1 MTTTFASHSSRPS
14 TLTSS
19 STDSAIG
26 DSRTSKDQLAVIQR
40 YSNSDCISGNGKG
53 SGSVLGGACC
63 VIAPCSA
70 PAPVT
75 APVAAVSIEEQNLLT
90 LISFFPNTPKFVLND
105 KWAPGVTH
113 KIEYSMLQ
121 SEMSDDRV

>member
-14 TLTSS
+14 TRTSS
-19 STDSAIG
+19 STDSAMG

-40 YSNSDCISGNGKG
+40 YSNSDCISGSGKG
-53 SGSVLGGACC
+53 RGSVLGGACC
-63 VIAPCSA
+63 VMTPCSTV

-75 APVAAVSIEEQNLLT
+75 APVAAESIEEQNLLT

-113 KIEYSMLQ
+113 KIVYSML
-121 SEMSDDRV
+121 

>member
-26 DSRTSKDQLAVIQR
+26 ESRTSKDQLAVIQR
-40 YSNSDCISGNGKG
+40 YSNSDCISGSG
-53 SGSVLGGACC
+53 SGRDSVLGGAGC

-70 PAPVT
+70 PVT
-75 APVAAVSIEEQNLLT
+75 ASAPAPAVSIDEQNLLT

-105 KWAPGVTH
+105 KWAPDVTH
-113 KIEYSMLQ
+113 EI
-121 SEMSDDRV
+121 V